1 MACAGRCKL
10 LEERGRTR
18 NRGIMS
24 SVFQARILQFKGT
37 STLRA
42 PLQDL
47 FASVESTETGTVTES
62 VM

>member
-24 SVFQARILQFKGT
+24 SVFQARTLQFKGT
-37 STLRA
+37 PTLRA

>member
-1 MACAGRCKL
+1 MPCAGRCKL

-24 SVFQARILQFKGT
+24 SV
-37 STLRA
+37 LRA

-62 VM
+62 VV